1 MKESSENTLREYI
14 SLIIQEKK
22 KRKKKRKHA
31 GSYPEDAYEAGNE
44 KNLYLDRSSTHG
56 GWPEGEYNP
65 PVMKQISKWLKSMKM
80 MK

>member
-1 MKESSENTLREYI
+1 MTNYSENTLREYI
-14 SLIIQEKK
+14 SLIIHEKK
-22 KRKKKRKHA
+22 KSRKKRKHA
-31 GSYPEDAYEAGNE
+31 GSYPEDAYEVGNE

-56 GWPEGEYNP
+56 GWPEGEYDP

>member
-1 MKESSENTLREYI
+1 MKKAEENILREYI
-14 SLIIQEKK
+14 SLLLQEKK
-22 KRKKKRKHA
+22 KRKKKRKYA
-31 GSYPEDAYEAGNE
+31 GSYPEDTYQAGTE

-56 GWPEGEYNP
+56 GWPEGEYDP